1 MEPITGDNLSI
12 VKSCEN
18 FARRFLL
25 LPDRI
30 DFYFDSCPSPRFP
43 TMSNAAE
50 SEINTIFL
58 NKPWFLQRTTEH
70 RDDLEFFV
78 FHELRHIHQF
88 NSILRNNCGEKC
100 NDDPATVMKWQQGFV
115 QYTRNED
122 SASELVNIAQE
133 VEIDANAYALCLLN
147 LLHLDDELEI
157 HLSLPTEAVELSEP
171 RSHHYYRSKPELR
184 SFLSAYQQKIEEER
198 ARKAEV
204 KKNVPIRRKP
214 KIGANEMCPCGS
226 GKKFK
231 RCCRGK
237 GIYD

>member
-1 MEPITGDNLSI
+1 MEPITGDNLRI
-12 VKSCEN
+12 VKSCED
-18 FARRFLL
+18 FARQFLL

-50 SEINTIFL
+50 SNLNAIIF
-58 NKPWFLQRTTEH
+58 NKPWFLKTISEH

-88 NSILRNNCGEKC
+88 NSILRYNRGEKC
-100 NDDPATVMKWQQGFV
+100 NDDPATVMAWQQEFV
-115 QYTRNED
+115 HYTRNED

-147 LLHLDDELEI
+147 LLHLDDELEL
-157 HLSLPTEAVELSEP
+157 HLSMPTEAADLSEP
-171 RSHHYYRSKPELR
+171 RSCQYYDSKLELR

-204 KKNVPIRRKP
+204 KENVPIRRKP
-214 KIGANEMCPCGS
+214 EIGANEMCPCGS

-231 RCCRGK
+231 RCCRGR